1 MMFRLP
7 VLTGAA
13 GALGATYC
21 SPYLTV
27 DGAYHGRP
35 SRQASCLGSSRL
47 LANCHC
53 LGCPNVLLNF
63 FIGSFYPCLL
73 IFPQKSLLN
82 NSFLL
87 HELFV
92 IQKKRH

>member
-47 LANCHC
+47 LANCQSWMSKCFVEFLHS
-53 LGCPNVLLNF
+53 VLLSMFVNF
-63 FIGSFYPCLL
+63 SIKISAKQQLFIA
-73 IFPQKSLLN
+73 
-82 NSFLL
+82 
-87 HELFV
+87 
-92 IQKKRH
+92 